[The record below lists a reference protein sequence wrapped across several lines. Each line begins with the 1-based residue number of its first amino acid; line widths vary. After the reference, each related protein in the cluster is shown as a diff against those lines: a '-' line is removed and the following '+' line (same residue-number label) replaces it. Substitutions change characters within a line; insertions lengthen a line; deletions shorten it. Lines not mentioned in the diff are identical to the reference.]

1 MVIELKKVFV
11 DIYLQFNLGDDLFLD
26 ILAKK
31 FPNSEFTIN
40 YLGNNYDHFISQY
53 NNVRRRK
60 YSLINKIGQRLKIT
74 DSITNYDTVAKEH
87 DALLFIGGSIFRE
100 EDYHHTL
107 YQGRMKMV
115 KEFKNR
121 GKSVFVLGANFGPYK
136 SEAFI
141 NDYKEFFKLCDDVC
155 FRDLY
160 SYNLFSDLSKVRYA
174 PDIVF
179 QMDISDYKTDTD
191 KKYVGFSIIDVR
203 HKQGLSE
210 FHNDY
215 ISSTARAIETFVSMG
230 YECCLM
236 SFCEHE
242 GDLQVINEIKSKLS
256 SEVINKV
263 FVYEYKGELK
273 EAINL
278 IASFSLFIAARFH
291 ANILALLLGIGV
303 MPIVYSKKTTNMLQ
317 DISLTDVL
325 VNMDELYL
333 QYNENMLNR
342 SFNNKIN
349 LEMISNDA
357 KKQFSKLSA
366 FLNRNNIRGIV

>member
-1 MVIELKKVFV
+1 MKKVFV

-40 YLGNNYDHFISQY
+40 YLGNNYDQFISQY
-53 NNVRRRK
+53 NNVKRRK

-74 DSITNYDTVAKEH
+74 DSITNYDKVANEH

-107 YQGRMKMV
+107 YQDRMKMV
-115 KEFKNR
+115 KEFKSR
-121 GKSVFVLGANFGPYK
+121 GKSVFVLGANFGPFK
-136 SEAFI
+136 SEAFF
-141 NDYKEFFKLCDDVC
+141 NNYKEFFKHCDDVC

-160 SYNLFSDLSKVRYA
+160 SYNQFSDLSQVRYA

-179 QMDISDYKTDTD
+179 QMDINDYKTVTDD
-191 KKYVGFSIIDVR
+191 KKMIGFSIIDVR
-203 HKQGLSE
+203 HKQGLSK
-210 FHNDY
+210 FHNNY
-215 ISSTARAIETFVSMG
+215 ISSTVKAIETFVSKG
-230 YECCLM
+230 YDCCLM

-242 GDLQVINEIKSKLS
+242 GDLQVINEIKYNLS
-256 SEVINKV
+256 LKSQNKV
-263 FVYEYKGELK
+263 FVYEYKGILK

-278 IASFSLFIAARFH
+278 IASFDLFIAARFH

-303 MPIVYSKKTTNMLQ
+303 MPVIYSKKTTNMLE

-333 QYNENMLNR
+333 QFDEDIISR
-342 SFNNKIN
+342 SFYNITN
-349 LEMISNDA
+349 LEIISHDA
-357 KKQFSKLSA
+357 KNQFSKLNE
-366 FLNRNNIRGIV
+366 FLSQNKFRGII